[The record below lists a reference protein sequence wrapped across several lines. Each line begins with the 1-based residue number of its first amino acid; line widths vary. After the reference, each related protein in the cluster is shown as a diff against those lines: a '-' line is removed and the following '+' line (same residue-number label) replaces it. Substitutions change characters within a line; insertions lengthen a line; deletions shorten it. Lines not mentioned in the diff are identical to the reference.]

1 MLDENLISPRMIIE
15 VKNSDQRDEL
25 ISIIESHGANTFKP
39 LFGAFPQCIRIS
51 ASGGVWAWH
60 HQHRHYYEQA
70 YSGLHIYEFEELEA
84 DDACFDEFASM
95 WDEINAV
102 L

>member
-25 ISIIESHGANTFKP
+25 ISIIKSHNANTFEAR
-39 LFGAFPQCIRIS
+39 FNTFPHCIRIS
-51 ASGGVWAWH
+51 DHGGTWAWH
-60 HQHRHYYEQA
+60 HQDRHYYEQA
-70 YSGLHIYEFEELEA
+70 YSGQHIYEFEELETE
-84 DDACFDEFASM
+84 DACFDEFVSM

-102 L
+102 S